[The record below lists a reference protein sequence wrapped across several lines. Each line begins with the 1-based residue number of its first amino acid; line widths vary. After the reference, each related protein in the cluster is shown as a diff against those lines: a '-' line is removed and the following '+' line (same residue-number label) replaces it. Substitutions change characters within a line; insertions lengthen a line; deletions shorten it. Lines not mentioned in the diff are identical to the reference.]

1 MLFCVV
7 KGMSL
12 FFRKRFPL
20 LLMVAFSITINPL
33 SAFSNMPLAVFS
45 HPITNTPNNE
55 Y

>member
-7 KGMSL
+7 KGMHL
-12 FFRKRFPL
+12 FFRKQFSL
-20 LLMVAFSITINPL
+20 QLMVAFSTTINPL

>member
-7 KGMSL
+7 KGMRL

-20 LLMVAFSITINPL
+20 QLMVAFSTTINPL
-33 SAFSNMPLAVFS
+33 QAFSNMPLAVFS
-45 HPITNTPNNE
+45 HPITNTSNNE

>member
-7 KGMSL
+7 KGMRL
-12 FFRKRFPL
+12 FFRKLFPL
-20 LLMVAFSITINPL
+20 QLMVAFSITINPL
-33 SAFSNMPLAVFS
+33 SAFSNMPLVAFS